1 MATTA
6 NAANVVKRGITRAIF
21 RWIHI
26 VFAIPILGYIY
37 SPFDKLPSYAFDPV
51 CLRSCNGPFGIVD
64 VERPRRSATDFET
77 IGGWHGRVLAPVIYD
92 RRMTTFGKAD
102 YPRMKTM
109 ANVTLSRK
117 QREEILGALKARFE
131 KNMNRHQGLEW
142 AKVQAKLEANA
153 EKLWS
158 INEMERTGGEPDV
171 VGHDKKTGEYIFYD
185 CSAESPKGRRSICYD
200 REALESR
207 KEHKPKDSA
216 IGMAAAMGIE
226 LLTEE
231 QYREL
236 QKLGN
241 FDTKTS
247 SWVKT
252 PPDIK
257 ILGGA
262 LFCDRRYDTVFVYHN
277 GAESY
282 YAARGFRG
290 LLRV

>member
-1 MATTA
+1 MRATRTP
-6 NAANVVKRGITRAIF
+6 NIDSNKKDF
-21 RWIHI
+21 
-26 VFAIPILGYIY
+26 
-37 SPFDKLPSYAFDPV
+37 SP
-51 CLRSCNGPFGIVD
+51 
-64 VERPRRSATDFET
+64 E
-77 IGGWHGRVLAPVIYD
+77 
-92 RRMTTFGKAD
+92 
-102 YPRMKTM
+102 
-109 ANVTLSRK
+109 
-117 QREEILGALKARFE
+117 QREELLRALKARFE
-131 KNMNRHQGLEW
+131 INMNRHKGLEW

-158 INEMERTGGEPDV
+158 LNEMDRTGGEPDV
-171 VGHDKKTGEYIFYD
+171 VGHDKKTGEYIFFD
-185 CSAESPKGRRSICYD
+185 CSAESPTGRRSVCYD

-207 KEHKPKDSA
+207 KEHKPEDNA
-216 IGMAAAMGIE
+216 IDMAAAMGIE

-252 PPDIK
+252 PSGIRK
-257 ILGGA
+257 LGGA

-282 YAARGFRG
+282 YAARAFRG
-290 LLRV
+290 ALRS